1 MRMMIT
7 WAGPEALPGMVGL
20 DHVGLAVPDLEA
32 AVTLHTEGF
41 GLRVEHRETNA
52 DQGVVEVMLT
62 ASFRGRTD
70 DPAAAGR
77 PPGRVLPGAS
87 VSQPARPRSAPPGVR
102 SQRCANRIQRF
113 LRRGLRLLYD
123 APRAGTR
130 GSLINFVH
138 PKDTGGVLI
147 ELVSTPP
154 TTGARVERG
163 LRSGMGAI

>member
-1 MRMMIT
+1 MPMMIT
-7 WAGPEALPGMVGL
+7 WAGPEALPGMAGL
-20 DHVGLAVPDLEA
+20 DHVGLAVADLEA

-62 ASFRGRTD
+62 ASS
-70 DPAAAGR
+70 AG
-77 PPGRVLPGAS
+77 
-87 VSQPARPRSAPPGVR
+87 APTTQLQLVAPDESSPVH
-102 SQRCANRIQRF
+102 RF
-113 LRRGLRLLYD
+113 LSRRGPVSTTWRTQSTMCEPHPAFSCGGLRLLYD

-147 ELVSTPP
+147 ELVEH
-154 TTGARVERG
+154 AAHNRG
-163 LRSGMGAI
+163 QG